1 MIMLIRYDDDETS
14 TKIAAAAALAQK
26 DLMAPCDVILLSVS
40 TSSLNPQL
48 ISLKTFKMFKTKN
61 QQCTLGACTEV
72 SASSPASPRLLPL
85 RFSVRTFT
93 KRYKK

>member
-1 MIMLIRYDDDETS
+1 MLMQYDDDETS
-14 TKIAAAAALAQK
+14 TKIAAAAALAQRN
-26 DLMAPCDVILLSVS
+26 LEAPCEVILLSVS

-48 ISLKTFKMFKTKN
+48 TSLKTFKVFKTEN
-61 QQCTLGACTEV
+61 QQCILGACTEV

-93 KRYKK
+93 KCYKK